1 MNDKEKIVLIT
12 GATSGIGME
21 AAKSLAQKGMKLVLP
36 VRNLS
41 KGIAL
46 SEEIHQIT
54 GNGHVDLFECD
65 LSSLDSIR
73 SFAQAFNQ
81 KYDRLDVLINNAGIW
96 EMKRRESED
105 GVELTFAVNHLAP
118 FLLTNLLLDK
128 LKASAPSRIINVSSE
143 AHRVGRIRFGDLEGK
158 RRWSWMGS
166 YAQSKLAN
174 ILFTRHL
181 ASKLEGTGV
190 VANCLHPGVVSTH
203 LFDKMPAFL
212 HGPMKLVMIPPK
224 KGAETTVFLAS
235 SPQAQQVSGEYF
247 AKKKVRKTT
256 NYAHNI
262 EVAEKLWKVSRQY
275 TGL

>member
-12 GATSGIGME
+12 GATSGIGKE
-21 AAKSLAQKGMKLVLP
+21 AAKALAQKGMKLVLP
-36 VRNLS
+36 VRNLA
-41 KGIAL
+41 KGQAL
-46 SEEIHQIT
+46 SEEIHQLT
-54 GNGHVDLFECD
+54 GNGHVDLMECD
-65 LSSLDSIR
+65 LASLDSVR
-73 SFAQAFNQ
+73 RFAEAFNE

-96 EMKRRESED
+96 EMKRNESED
-105 GVELTFAVNHLAP
+105 GIELTLAVNHLAP

-128 LKASAPSRIINVSSE
+128 LKASAPSRIITVSSE
-143 AHRVGRIRFGDLEGK
+143 AHRMGKINFNDLEGK

-174 ILFTRHL
+174 VLFTRHL
-181 ASKLEGTGV
+181 SRKLEGTGV
-190 VANCLHPGVVSTH
+190 VANSLHPGVVSTH
-203 LFDKMPAFL
+203 LFDKMPRFL
-212 HGPMKLVMIPPK
+212 HPLMKLVMIPPK

-235 SPQAQQVSGEYF
+235 SPQVQQVSGMYF
-247 AKKKVRKTT
+247 AKRKVRKTT